1 MDELTKAPENAVE
14 ELENTELENAEMTEL
29 EEKDLED
36 VSGGETLDGNTG
48 CNCNCSET

>member
-1 MDELTKAPENAVE
+1 MDEQTKAPEQTVE
-14 ELENTELENAEMTEL
+14 ELESTEMTEL

-48 CNCNCSET
+48 CNCNCGET

>member
-1 MDELTKAPENAVE
+1 MMDEQTKAPENAGE
-14 ELENTELENAEMTEL
+14 EFENTEMTEL

-36 VSGGETLDGNTG
+36 VSGGEGETLDGNTG